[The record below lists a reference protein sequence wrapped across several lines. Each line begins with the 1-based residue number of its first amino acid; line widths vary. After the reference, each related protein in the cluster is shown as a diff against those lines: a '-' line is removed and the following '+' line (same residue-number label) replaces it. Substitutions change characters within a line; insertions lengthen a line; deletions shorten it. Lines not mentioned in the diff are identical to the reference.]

1 MTNVRVKR
9 KTVIDD
15 KEIQMELEKAEQIK
29 DEYFRLRA
37 KTVIALLESGKRR
50 GELAQLEMD
59 DIKTDEQYLY
69 VTFKLEKKR
78 RKKTV
83 DGKVT
88 ITRKN
93 PILRTKKFSLSSPYA
108 RNIMEYLAYL
118 KEHSPDAIYVFPSGK
133 TIFGHAYII
142 YPYTHL
148 RGWQIWKIIK
158 DINQKDWPHLHRER
172 RASKVVLADEKKL
185 GHATMETIY
194 RVQSA
199 LDLERE
205 QTAWNY
211 VRRFET
217 QKVEEDD
224 QIIM

>member
-1 MTNVRVKR
+1 MTNVHVKR
-9 KTVIDD
+9 KTVIGD
-15 KEIQMELEKAEQIK
+15 KEIQQELEKAEQIK

-37 KTVIALLESGKRR
+37 RAVIALLESGKRR
-50 GELAQLEMD
+50 GELAMLEID
-59 DIKTDEQYLY
+59 DVKTDEAFLY

-78 RKKTV
+78 KKKT
-83 DGKVT
+83 
-88 ITRKN
+88 IA
-93 PILRTKKFSLSSPYA
+93 RTKKYDLTSPYA
-108 RNIMEYLAYL
+108 KIIMEYLAYL
-118 KEHSPDAIYVFPSGK
+118 KQHYPDAIYVFPSGHMVCGL
-133 TIFGHAYII
+133 TYVV
-142 YPYTHL
+142 YPFSHL
-148 RGWQIWKIIK
+148 RGRQLLRIVKVL
-158 DINQKDWPHLHRER
+158 NEKDWCHLHRER

-217 QKVEEDD
+217 AKAEETEEA
-224 QIIM
+224 IM

>member
-15 KEIQMELEKAEQIK
+15 KEIQEELKKVDSIK

-37 KTVIALLESGKRR
+37 KAVIALLESGKRR
-50 GELAQLEMD
+50 GELAMLELQ
-59 DIKTDEQYLY
+59 DIKTDTEFLY
-69 VTFKLEKKR
+69 ITFKLEKKR

-83 DGKVT
+83 DGKTV
-88 ITRKN
+88 IVRKN
-93 PILRTKKFSLSSPYA
+93 PVLRTKKFNLTSPFA
-108 RNIMEYLAYL
+108 KIILEYLAYL
-118 KEHSPDAIYVFPSGK
+118 KEHNPDVIYVFPSGK
-133 TIFGHAYII
+133 TIFGHTYIV

-158 DINQKDWPHLHRER
+158 DINARDWPHQHRER
-172 RASKVVLADEKKL
+172 RAAKVVLADEKNL
-185 GHATMETIY
+185 GHTTMETIY
-194 RVQSA
+194 GVKRA

-217 QKVEEDD
+217 QKVEEEDSV
-224 QIIM
+224 IM